1 MQRVVTVFVIL
12 FALLAF
18 APGVAAAS
26 PRENFESV
34 GFDAFSSECGQQ
46 TCTDTSIFADQQT
59 TASGETFTFACVDQ
73 FTFNIRNGRGTFLS
87 GCSETPDITV
97 AGDLSS
103 ASLAPTQF
111 EVCDQHR
118 CSTITASAELEGTG
132 QTSTF
137 RGRFTERDGTC
148 TFTFSESGQRQFATG
163 TITFDGTTLDAEGS
177 IRSSRTSVTSKC
189 R

>member
-1 MQRVVTVFVIL
+1 MQRVLTVFVIM

-26 PRENFESV
+26 PRENFESI
-34 GFDAFSSECGQQ
+34 GFDAFHSECGQQ
-46 TCTDTSIFADQQT
+46 TCTDTSVFADQQT
-59 TASGETFTFACVDQ
+59 TASGETFIFACVDQ
-73 FTFNIRNGRGTFLS
+73 FTFNIRNGRGTGVG
-87 GCSETPDITV
+87 GCSETPDISV

-103 ASLAPTQF
+103 ASLAPSQF
-111 EVCDQHR
+111 EVCDAHR

-132 QTSTF
+132 QTSSF

-148 TFTFSESGQRQFATG
+148 TFTFAESGQRQSATG
-163 TITFDGTTLDAEGS
+163 TITFDGSTVDAEGS
-177 IRSSRTSVTSKC
+177 IRSSRTTVTTKC

>member
-1 MQRVVTVFVIL
+1 MQRIGTVFVIL
-12 FALLAF
+12 FAVLAF

-34 GFDAFSSECGQQ
+34 GFDGFSSECGQQ
-46 TCTDTSIFADQQT
+46 TCTDTFVFAEQQT

-73 FTFNIRNGRGTFLS
+73 FTFNIRSGRGTGVS
-87 GCSETPDITV
+87 GCSDNPNITV

-111 EVCDQHR
+111 EVCGAHQ

-148 TFTFSESGQRQFATG
+148 TFTFTESGERQSATG
-163 TITFDGTTLDAEGS
+163 TITYDGTTLDAEGS
-177 IRSSRTSVTSKC
+177 IRSVRTTVTSRC

>member
-1 MQRVVTVFVIL
+1 MQRISTVFVIV

-18 APGVAAAS
+18 APAVAAAS
-26 PRENFESV
+26 PRENFESI

-46 TCTDTSIFADQQT
+46 SCTDTFVFADQQT
-59 TASGETFTFACVDQ
+59 TVSGETFSFACVDQ
-73 FTFNIRNGRGTFLS
+73 FTFNIRSGRGTGVS
-87 GCSETPDITV
+87 GCSDTPNISV

-111 EVCDQHR
+111 EVCGAHQ

-148 TFTFSESGQRQFATG
+148 TFTFMESGERQSATG
-163 TITFDGTTLDAEGS
+163 TITFDGTTVDADGS

>member
-1 MQRVVTVFVIL
+1 MQRVLTVFVIM

-26 PRENFESV
+26 PRENFESI
-34 GFDAFSSECGQQ
+34 GFDAFHSECGQQ
-46 TCTDTSIFADQQT
+46 TCTDTSVFADQQT
-59 TASGETFTFACVDQ
+59 TASGETFIFACVDQ
-73 FTFNIRNGRGTFLS
+73 FTFNIRNGRGTGVG
-87 GCSETPDITV
+87 GCSETPDISV

-103 ASLAPTQF
+103 ASLASTQF
-111 EVCDQHR
+111 EVCDAHH

-132 QTSTF
+132 QTSSF

-148 TFTFSESGQRQFATG
+148 TFTFADSGRRRSATG
-163 TITFDGTTLDAEGS
+163 TITFDGATLDAEGS
-177 IRSSRTSVTSKC
+177 IRSSRTTVTTKC